1 MSAVPISNTNPDF
14 ETRIIKVC
22 GITTVED
29 GVAAVEAGATAI
41 GLNFYSRSPRWIDS
55 ERARHICAM
64 LPKGVL
70 RVGIFVNPTLDE
82 LLRYANDVPLD
93 VVQIHGAYPKA
104 DTRMRVW
111 RALAVDRGFCEDAL
125 AEEAEA
131 FLLDAPTTDFG
142 GSGRTFEW
150 SQAARVARRFIV
162 AGGLS
167 EVNVA
172 AAIAATKPWGVDAC
186 SGLEWAPGK
195 KDTAKMRAFVAAALG
210 AFEMLSEENRK
221 YPALPFQEK

>member
-1 MSAVPISNTNPDF
+1 MSAVPIDRTKPDF
-14 ETRIIKVC
+14 ETRIIKIC

-55 ERARHICAM
+55 EQARRICAT
-64 LPKGVL
+64 LPERVL
-70 RVGIFVNPTLDE
+70 RVGIFVNATVDE
-82 LLRYANDVPLD
+82 IPRYAHEVPLD
-93 VVQIHGAYPKA
+93 VVQIHGAYPKI
-104 DTRMRVW
+104 DTGIRVW
-111 RALAVDRGFCEDAL
+111 RALTVDSGFREDAL

-186 SGLEWAPGK
+186 
-195 KDTAKMRAFVAAALG
+195 
-210 AFEMLSEENRK
+210 
-221 YPALPFQEK
+221 